1 MAFTGGEMI
10 VRDVK
15 LNEFMAQ
22 HATLEFMLPF
32 LTVVMVIL
40 ASLFYEQTAENK

>member
-1 MAFTGGEMI
+1 MI

-15 LNEFMAQ
+15 LAEFMAQ
-22 HATLEFMLPF
+22 HATLELMLPF
-32 LTVVMVIL
+32 LTVIVVIL

>member
-1 MAFTGGEMI
+1 MI

-22 HATLEFMLPF
+22 HTTLELLLPF
-32 LTVVMVIL
+32 LTVATVIL